1 MISMAT
7 GCGDNIIGDVLS
19 NTIPFIRLL
28 YLLHPAAQALY
39 QLYGVKQIMAKNLS
53 TIKSPNT
60 AKEKRVKAKYIELMN
75 PYVAGIDIGSRSH
88 FVAAPMIS
96 EESHEIVIREFSSF
110 TPDLHALADWL
121 KECKVTSVAMESTGV
136 YWIPL
141 YELLE
146 SRGFDVNL
154 VDARHVKNVTGR
166 KTDVK
171 DCQWLQQLHAS
182 GLLSPAFRP
191 ADEILPL
198 RSYMRQRE
206 ELIKASATS
215 VQHMQKAMSQMNL
228 HLSNV
233 LSDIAGLTGMQII
246 RAIVAGV
253 RDPKKLAE
261 FRDRRCKQPQ
271 EVIERSLTGNYR
283 PEHLF
288 SLQQAL
294 ETFDFYQ
301 KHILECDKQIET
313 TLARLTPS
321 PIDVDRKEKSQIS
334 CLALEAP
341 RTDKRNGNLFYFNP
355 LEFLQTLNGVDVT
368 KIPGIEANLAVKILS
383 EIGTDMMKWKSEKH
397 FTSWLGLSPENK
409 VSGGKQLS
417 SRTKT
422 CSNRAAEC
430 FRLAAFSLYQS
441 KTALGAFLRRIKA
454 KHGAPKAIT
463 ATARKIAAIFY
474 SMLTKGTEYVEAGLH
489 CYEERYK
496 EHVLKGLQKRAQE
509 LGYMLAPISPTDVQ
523 QELAHA

>member
-1 MISMAT
+1 MT
-7 GCGDNIIGDVLS
+7 
-19 NTIPFIRLL
+19 
-28 YLLHPAAQALY
+28 
-39 QLYGVKQIMAKNLS
+39 KKLS
-53 TIKSPNT
+53 TIKTSKE
-60 AKEKRVKAKYIELMN
+60 AKEKRVKAKYIEMMN
-75 PYVAGIDIGSRSH
+75 PYVAGIDVGSRSH
-88 FVAAPMIS
+88 FVAAPIIS
-96 EESHEIVIREFSSF
+96 KDSHEIVIREFSCF
-110 TPDLHALADWL
+110 TPDLQVLADWL
-121 KECKVTSVAMESTGV
+121 EECKVTSVAMESTGV

-166 KTDVK
+166 KSDVK

-182 GLLSPAFRP
+182 GLLSAAFRP
-191 ADEILPL
+191 SEEILPL
-198 RSYMRQRE
+198 RSFMRQRE
-206 ELIKASATS
+206 NLIKSSSTA
-215 VQHMQKAMSQMNL
+215 VHHMQKALSQMNL

-233 LSDIAGLTGMQII
+233 LNDIVGLTGVTII
-246 RAIVAGV
+246 RAIVSGV
-253 RDPKKLAE
+253 HDPKGLAK
-261 FRDRRCKQPQ
+261 FRHRNCKQPQ
-271 EVIERSLTGNYR
+271 EVIEKSLTGSYR
-283 PEHLF
+283 SEHLF

-301 KHILECDKQIET
+301 KQILECDKQIET
-313 TLARLTPS
+313 TLARLTPP
-321 PIDVDRKEKSQIS
+321 PIDVDSKEKSQIS
-334 CLALEAP
+334 CLTLEAP
-341 RTDKRNGNLFYFNP
+341 RTDRRNGNLFYFNP
-355 LEFLQTLNGVDVT
+355 LDFLQTLNGVDVT

-383 EIGTDMMKWKSEKH
+383 EIGTDMKKWRSEKH

-409 VSGGKQLS
+409 VSGGKRLS

-463 ATARKIAAIFY
+463 ATARKIAVIFY
-474 SMLTKGTEYVEAGLH
+474 SMLTKGAEYVEAGLQ

-509 LGYMLAPISPTDVQ
+509 LGCMLVPAPPVNAQ
-523 QELAHA
+523 MEQAHA